1 MCAQI
6 WENTLYGIFFVKIE
20 FNVQFMFDK
29 LHMYVYCKDNYINV
43 YMYLPV

>member
-1 MCAQI
+1 MCPDLGKHSVWDI
-6 WENTLYGIFFVKIE
+6 FVKIE
-20 FNVQFMFDK
+20 FNIQFVFDK